1 MQYFTDLSVYKSG
14 ALYKV
19 LKSLCNELRRDFCW
33 YNDLSSI
40 ILYSNSFLIQL
51 NPVVRYLIINSVYL
65 LFYIFVQ
72 FLIPM
77 KKIILIEDETSV
89 VSFIKKGLQENG
101 YEVSVAF
108 DGKTGVQLVQS
119 NDFDLVILDIMMP
132 EMNGLDAC
140 KEIRKTNQHVPI
152 LFLTALGTSENIVL
166 GLESGGDDYL
176 VKPFKFIELV
186 ARVKSLLRRSSTGN
200 TPEITEPETDQ
211 EHLYQFSDLIL
222 NDYTKKV
229 TRAGEEIS
237 LTSTEYKLLLYFLN
251 NPEKVISRAEI
262 LDAVWGVNYDLGT
275 NVVDVYVNY
284 LRKKLDHQEDEKLI
298 HTVIGMGY
306 VMKKP

>member
-1 MQYFTDLSVYKSG
+1 
-14 ALYKV
+14 
-19 LKSLCNELRRDFCW
+19 
-33 YNDLSSI
+33 
-40 ILYSNSFLIQL
+40 
-51 NPVVRYLIINSVYL
+51 
-65 LFYIFVQ
+65 
-72 FLIPM
+72 M

-89 VSFIKKGLQENG
+89 VSFIKKGLQESG

-119 NDFDLVILDIMMP
+119 NDFDLVILDIMLP
-132 EMNGLDAC
+132 EMNGLDVC

-186 ARVKSLLRRSSTGN
+186 ARVKSLLRRSNSGN
-200 TPEITEPETDQ
+200 AHEAEEQNACQ
-211 EHLYQFSDLIL
+211 EHIYQFSDLIL

-229 TRAGEEIS
+229 TRNGEEIS

-262 LDAVWGVNYDLGT
+262 LDSVWGVNYELGT

-284 LRKKLDHQEDEKLI
+284 LRKKLDNQEDHKLI

-306 VMKKP
+306 VLKKP

>member
-1 MQYFTDLSVYKSG
+1 
-14 ALYKV
+14 
-19 LKSLCNELRRDFCW
+19 
-33 YNDLSSI
+33 
-40 ILYSNSFLIQL
+40 
-51 NPVVRYLIINSVYL
+51 
-65 LFYIFVQ
+65 
-72 FLIPM
+72 M

-101 YEVSVAF
+101 YEISVAF
-108 DGKTGVQLVQS
+108 DGLTGAKLVKE
-119 NDFDLVILDIMMP
+119 NDFDLVILDIMLP
-132 EMNGLDAC
+132 EMNGLEVC
-140 KEIRKTNQHVPI
+140 KEIRKTNNHVPI

-186 ARVKSLLRRSSTGN
+186 ARIKSLLRRSNGSSSSDSDDDDVQSGH
-200 TPEITEPETDQ
+200 IY
-211 EHLYQFSDLIL
+211 HFSDLSL

-229 TRAGEEIS
+229 VRAGEEVT
-237 LTSTEYKLLLYFLN
+237 LTSTEFKLLYYFLN

-262 LDAVWGVNYDLGT
+262 LDAVWGVNYEMGT

-284 LRKKLDHQEDEKLI
+284 LRKKVDTHEDNKLI

-306 VMKKP
+306 VLKKA

>member
-1 MQYFTDLSVYKSG
+1 M
-14 ALYKV
+14 
-19 LKSLCNELRRDFCW
+19 N
-33 YNDLSSI
+33 
-40 ILYSNSFLIQL
+40 
-51 NPVVRYLIINSVYL
+51 
-65 LFYIFVQ
+65 
-72 FLIPM
+72 
-77 KKIILIEDETSV
+77 KIILIEDETSV

-119 NDFDLVILDIMMP
+119 NDFDLVILDIMLP
-132 EMNGLDAC
+132 EMNGLDVC
-140 KEIRKTNQHVPI
+140 KEIRKTNKHVPI

-186 ARVKSLLRRSSTGN
+186 ARIKSLLRRSSN
-200 TPEITEPETDQ
+200 NIPEIAEPEIDN
-211 EHLYQFSDLIL
+211 EHVFQFSDLVL

-262 LDAVWGVNYDLGT
+262 LDAVWGVNYELGT

-284 LRKKLDHQEDEKLI
+284 LRKKLDQQDDNKLI

-306 VMKKP
+306 VLKKP

>member
-1 MQYFTDLSVYKSG
+1 
-14 ALYKV
+14 
-19 LKSLCNELRRDFCW
+19 
-33 YNDLSSI
+33 
-40 ILYSNSFLIQL
+40 
-51 NPVVRYLIINSVYL
+51 
-65 LFYIFVQ
+65 
-72 FLIPM
+72 M
-77 KKIILIEDETSV
+77 KFPISMNKIILIEDETSV
-89 VSFIKKGLQENG
+89 VSFIKKGLQESG

-119 NDFDLVILDIMMP
+119 NDFDLVILDIMLP

-140 KEIRKTNQHVPI
+140 KEIRKTNKHVPI

-186 ARVKSLLRRSSTGN
+186 ARIKSLLRRSN
-200 TPEITEPETDQ
+200 NNIPEITEPEVDN
-211 EHLYQFSDLIL
+211 EHIFQFSDLIL

-229 TRAGEEIS
+229 TRADEEIS

-262 LDAVWGVNYDLGT
+262 LDVVWGVNYELGT

-284 LRKKLDHQEDEKLI
+284 LRKKLDQQDDNKLI

-306 VMKKP
+306 VLKKS

>member
-1 MQYFTDLSVYKSG
+1 
-14 ALYKV
+14 
-19 LKSLCNELRRDFCW
+19 
-33 YNDLSSI
+33 
-40 ILYSNSFLIQL
+40 
-51 NPVVRYLIINSVYL
+51 
-65 LFYIFVQ
+65 
-72 FLIPM
+72 M

-108 DGKTGVQLVQS
+108 DGRTGAQLVQA
-119 NDFDLVILDIMMP
+119 NDFDLVILDIMLP

-140 KEIRKTNQHVPI
+140 KEIRKINQHVPI

-186 ARVKSLLRRSSTGN
+186 ARVKSLLRRSNSGGSV
-200 TPEITEPETDQ
+200 PEVIEPEVDN
-211 EHLYQFSDLIL
+211 EHVFQFSDLML

-229 TRAGEEIS
+229 MRGGEEIS
-237 LTSTEYKLLLYFLN
+237 LTSTEYKLLMYFLN
-251 NPEKVISRAEI
+251 NPEKVISRTEV
-262 LDAVWGVNYDLGT
+262 LEAVWGVNYELGT

-284 LRKKLDHQEDEKLI
+284 LRKKLDNQEDNKLI

-306 VMKKP
+306 VLKKP